1 MTPYHIAS
9 ISHRLLLKESSR
21 SNTIAIETN
30 DRYRLDRVSKGSRD
44 ERRKDMKSAID
55 EYVQLKLERQKLVEN
70 RYMRNWNQKTN
81 KETNE
86 CFDEDDED
94 DDNEL

>member
-1 MTPYHIAS
+1 M
-9 ISHRLLLKESSR
+9 
-21 SNTIAIETN
+21 ETN

-70 RYMRNWNQKTN
+70 RYMRNWNQKN
-81 KETNE
+81 KQRNK
-86 CFDEDDED
+86 
-94 DDNEL
+94 

>member
-1 MTPYHIAS
+1 M
-9 ISHRLLLKESSR
+9 
-21 SNTIAIETN
+21 ETN

-44 ERRKDMKSAID
+44 EQRKDMKRAID

-70 RYMRNWNQKTN
+70 RYMRNRNQKTN

>member
-9 ISHRLLLKESSR
+9 IPHRLLLKESSR
-21 SNTIAIETN
+21 SNTIAMETN

-70 RYMRNWNQKTN
+70 RYMRNWNQKN
-81 KETNE
+81 KQRNK
-86 CFDEDDED
+86 
-94 DDNEL
+94 